1 MRYGPLLLVLLAACP
16 APEDDLPPGPPVEV
30 AYAAACDSTLHARLV
45 TVEGYLHLFPSLLS
59 CYPGGNAPSGRAC
72 QIKLLPRLGAPTD
85 SLDDLRRYY
94 TLFIEE
100 GRAPNQADPTG
111 FGFGAPVTVLAADS
125 AEVDPYDRVRVTGRM
140 YARPPI
146 TGGEGL
152 DCSINAVES
161 VEIAEAASPSWADE
175 QRAAY
180 AALRARG
187 DSLHAATDSLQAATD
202 SLHAATD
209 SLRAAPR

>member
-1 MRYGPLLLVLLAACP
+1 
-16 APEDDLPPGPPVEV
+16 
-30 AYAAACDSTLHARLV
+30 
-45 TVEGYLHLFPSLLS
+45 
-59 CYPGGNAPSGRAC
+59 
-72 QIKLLPRLGAPTD
+72 
-85 SLDDLRRYY
+85 
-94 TLFIEE
+94 